1 MMKENKMNGS
11 GVNNYVNKKP
21 TQAEKAMFEKYGLY
35 LVFKDED
42 SYKYA
47 PVHLKDGYTY
57 SPSIEV
63 EDNMVE
69 WEHAIVFDMFTETVT
84 LNNSFD
90 FMYIN
95 VICDRMKELNFID

>member
-1 MMKENKMNGS
+1 MLIKNQLKLRKPCL
-11 GVNNYVNKKP
+11 KK
-21 TQAEKAMFEKYGLY
+21 
-35 LVFKDED
+35 
-42 SYKYA
+42 
-47 PVHLKDGYTY
+47 
-57 SPSIEV
+57 
-63 EDNMVE
+63 VE

>member
-1 MMKENKMNGS
+1 M
-11 GVNNYVNKKP
+11 
-21 TQAEKAMFEKYGLY
+21 
-35 LVFKDED
+35 
-42 SYKYA
+42 YKYA